1 MIGCEATGCSQPV
14 LPTSDPRIFLPRYG
28 SVPTL
33 EGNSSCFCSGG
44 NSLYITALFSTL
56 LPSTDY
62 HDLLMEHHPH
72 FDRLLDLPSLI
83 PQLNAH
89 HLLTPGQAEHLGN
102 EHFSHSQRVGKL
114 LEYIQRKGLEGYR
127 LFLQAIEEER
137 THIGHKELYTVLSK
151 SKPSKCFSHKLR
163 VGKAWHK
170 IFCVTIFWSG
180 FYC

>member
-1 MIGCEATGCSQPV
+1 MKPLGALSLFSQLLIQGFSCHDTEV
-14 LPTSDPRIFLPRYG
+14 SRHWKVIVHV
-28 SVPTL
+28 SVVVGTL
-33 EGNSSCFCSGG
+33 C
-44 NSLYITALFSTL
+44 LYITALFSTL
-56 LPSTDY
+56 LLSTDY
-62 HDLLMEHHPH
+62 RDLLMEHHPH
-72 FDRLLDLPSLI
+72 IDQLLDLPSLI
-83 PQLNAH
+83 PHLNAH
-89 HLLTPGQAEHLGN
+89 YLLTPGQAEHLGN